1 MLALCYPKCTTC
13 KKALAWLEAKGIQ
26 TEVRDIKL
34 QRPTAEELRQWHQIS
49 GLPLKRFFN
58 TSGLQ
63 YKALELK
70 DKLPGMS
77 EDEQIQLLSSD
88 GMLVKRPILVGDG
101 FVLVGFREA
110 EWMERLG

>member
-34 QRPTAEELRQWHQIS
+34 QRPTEEELRQWHQLS

-77 EDEQIQLLSSD
+77 EDEQFALLASD

-110 EWMERLG
+110 EWAERLG